1 MLIRSQTG
9 IGGKDQAGNKIGEI
23 EGRKMKKCKQIDKRI

>member
-23 EGRKMKKCKQIDKRI
+23 EGRKMKCKQIDK